1 METMENEQLNIDP
14 EQQQLQHGKRVYVY
28 FVVLILAVLTTFG
41 MKSRWQKHVPVRQ
54 VSVEGVSV
62 ISKDEIVRL
71 MKLPPN
77 VPMFEL
83 DLSQLQKNIMTN
95 SFVEKVV
102 IQRDAPMSLRVSV
115 EERKPA
121 AILSS
126 GDLFYIAS
134 DGTVLPYIASTETYD
149 IPVISGVDSTSTV
162 KAGQKLFN
170 ADVREALEIIE
181 ASKAAGP
188 DVFHAVSEIRLR
200 KGHDLV
206 MYSFETGIP
215 IIFGKGDAVK
225 KMVKLEA
232 FWQKFVRNNDTKD
245 IQYIDI
251 RFDDQVVVS
260 RKTS

>member
-1 METMENEQLNIDP
+1 MENEQLNIELE
-14 EQQQLQHGKRVYVY
+14 EQPPQHGKRVYVY
-28 FVVLILAVLTTFG
+28 FAVLILAVLTAFG
-41 MKSRWQKHVPVRQ
+41 MKSQWQKHVPVRQ

-77 VPMFEL
+77 VPMYEL
-83 DLSQLQKNIMTN
+83 DLTSLQKNILTN

-102 IQRDAPMSLRVSV
+102 IQRDAPASLRVKV

-121 AILSS
+121 AILLS
-126 GDLFYIAS
+126 GELYYIAS
-134 DGTVLPYIASTETYD
+134 DGTVLPYIASSETYD
-149 IPVISGVDSTSTV
+149 IPVISGMDSTSAV
-162 KAGQKLFN
+162 KTGQKLFN
-170 ADVREALEIIE
+170 PDVREALEIVA
-181 ASKAAGP
+181 ASKSAS
-188 DVFHAVSEIRLR
+188 DELFHAVSEIRLR

-206 MYSFETGIP
+206 LYSFESGIP

-225 KMVKLEA
+225 KMVKLDA
-232 FWQKFVRNNDTKD
+232 FWQKFVRNNETKD